1 MKQVLQFVLLSC
13 VLCSFSKQAVAEE
26 GLFLMR
32 LTGGVSSVHP
42 QIPNIGQMW
51 NVSADLALG
60 EKTGIIAGAVVVLH
74 DEARSLALHL
84 GIKHLLVEGF
94 WNRIYIH
101 ISPEAL
107 RNWGGKQEKRYD
119 LGLRGGLGYE
129 HTLTWGLG
137 LAIEL
142 HGSAPVGLGDAEPF
156 DAATVGM
163 TAGFFME
170 F

>member
-1 MKQVLQFVLLSC
+1 MKRVVLLALFSC
-13 VLCSFSKQAVAEE
+13 ALCSLAKQARAEE

-42 QIPNIGQMW
+42 EIPEPGQMW
-51 NVSADLALG
+51 NASADLTLG
-60 EKTGIIAGAVVVLH
+60 EKTGIIGGAVLVLH

-84 GIKHLLVEGF
+84 GIKHLLMEGF
-94 WNRIYIH
+94 WNRIYLH

-107 RNWGGKQEKRYD
+107 RIWGERQEKRYD

-137 LAIEL
+137 LTIEL
-142 HGSAPVGLGDAEPF
+142 HGSAPIGLGDAKPL